1 MHTMRIS
8 IKFAFFILALVVGLI
23 FRSIEYTGVEKINQ
37 ETIDILEN
45 FSEGEVWNAVER
57 VKSIEER
64 NKKLLAE

>member
-37 ETIDILEN
+37 ETID
-45 FSEGEVWNAVER
+45 S
-57 VKSIEER
+57 SP
-64 NKKLLAE
+64 